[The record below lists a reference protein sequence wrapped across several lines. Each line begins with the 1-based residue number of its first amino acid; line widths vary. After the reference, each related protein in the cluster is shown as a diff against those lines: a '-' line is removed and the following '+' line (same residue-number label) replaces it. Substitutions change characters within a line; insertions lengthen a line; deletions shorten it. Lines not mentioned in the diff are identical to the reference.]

1 MTVYFVRS
9 ISMSP
14 DCFGVE
20 AVGAMAVM
28 RSPVTMMVWAA
39 GSAPVL
45 TSRRWPVR
53 TRVRVAVCAETEKTA
68 ICNSISDR

>member
-1 MTVYFVRS
+1 MTVYVVRS

-14 DCFGVE
+14 VCFGVE

-39 GSAPVL
+39 VLAGFDVEEVAGADESAGGGL
-45 TSRRWPVR
+45 RRDG
-53 TRVRVAVCAETEKTA
+53 ED
-68 ICNSISDR
+68 CNL